1 MIKKINSEELL
12 SSELNKE
19 ELSFTDIESLLELY
33 LEKRIQI
40 KKLLI
45 EIKAIKENVFIE
57 KTQYRKDGDEYFL
70 FKNGKVYLKKQ
81 LSGFTDKLKKEFNE
95 LSIDQKR
102 DLYRTGLLVVKFK
115 LNKEK
120 YEEFKKKYLPTLL
133 DKYVVKKEDVN
144 SEPYSVVGR
153 INQNITKRLYELLK
167 NLSPENQ
174 DTLEDFENEE
184 DDGEDAYVFYD
195 ELTNKEY
202 FIDGVLVDDSELDN

>member
-1 MIKKINSEELL
+1 MTKKINSEELL

>member
-1 MIKKINSEELL
+1 MTKKINSEELL

-19 ELSFTDIESLLELY
+19 ELSATDIESLLELY

>member
-1 MIKKINSEELL
+1 MTKKIDSEELL

-19 ELSFTDIESLLELY
+19 ELSATDIESLLELY

>member
-153 INQNITKRLYELLK
+153 SIQNITKRLYELLK